1 MRIIKVGS
9 LLESR
14 NRLATIIMVGNTNST
29 VNAVNTPPP
38 KDMAYKNPE
47 GMKVA
52 RPVINVTRPY
62 TKVIALMVS
71 QKSAVV
77 VRPLCFA

>member
-14 NRLATIIMVGNTNST
+14 NRLATIIMVGNTNNT

-38 KDMAYKNPE
+38 KDMAYKNP
-47 GMKVA
+47 
-52 RPVINVTRPY
+52 
-62 TKVIALMVS
+62 
-71 QKSAVV
+71 
-77 VRPLCFA
+77 